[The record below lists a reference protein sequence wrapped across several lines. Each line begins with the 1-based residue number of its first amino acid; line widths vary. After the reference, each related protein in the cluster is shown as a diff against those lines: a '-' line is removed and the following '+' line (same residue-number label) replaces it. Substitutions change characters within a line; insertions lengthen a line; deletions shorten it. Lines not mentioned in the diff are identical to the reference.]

1 MSQALPGAV
10 LTLLAVAAWGALHS
24 LLASPPA
31 KRLARRVFGQA
42 ADRGY
47 RLAFN
52 VLSIVTLVPVLA
64 IPALEPGPVLYSLRW
79 PWVALALAG
88 QAVCLGVLAVGLLQ
102 SDPWHFLGLRQLV
115 RPEVG
120 VSRLIVTGLYRR
132 VRHPLYT
139 AGLAFI
145 WLTPWMST
153 SLLALN
159 LGLSGYIYIG
169 SIFEERRLVAEF
181 GEAYLAYARQTPR
194 LIPWPARSR

>member
-1 MSQALPGAV
+1 
-10 LTLLAVAAWGALHS
+10 
-24 LLASPPA
+24 
-31 KRLARRVFGQA
+31 
-42 ADRGY
+42 
-47 RLAFN
+47 
-52 VLSIVTLVPVLA
+52 
-64 IPALEPGPVLYSLRW
+64 
-79 PWVALALAG
+79 LAG